1 MVNFQVIYVIY
12 VICMVFWD
20 LFAHLFTLQVSTRPK
35 ILFVVISCNQP
46 SVFIHPS
53 FLTIFFSFSGK
64 FYSQDIY
71 FKLFILCCKKL
82 FSLAKKIFCQRHF
95 SLDLAA

>member
-46 SVFIHPS
+46 SVFFHPS
-53 FLTIFFSFSGK
+53 FLTIFFSFPLANKDSE
-64 FYSQDIY
+64 FLP
-71 FKLFILCCKKL
+71 KLG
-82 FSLAKKIFCQRHF
+82 
-95 SLDLAA
+95 DL